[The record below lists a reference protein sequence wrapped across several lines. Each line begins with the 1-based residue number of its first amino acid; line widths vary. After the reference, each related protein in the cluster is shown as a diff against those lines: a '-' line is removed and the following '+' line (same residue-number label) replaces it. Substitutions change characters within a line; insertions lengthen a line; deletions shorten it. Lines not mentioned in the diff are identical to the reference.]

1 MTHDD
6 RLPTD
11 WDDDRLA
18 AAFAARTSARATP
31 HDLADATI
39 DAVRRRRASRRPS
52 RIAVLAG
59 LAAAAA
65 IAAVAVIIA
74 LPRAGDRAGDRPSA
88 FGLPLVTVSEALRI
102 RDLAADARELAVAGF
117 YTSIGPMPCPAPLVP
132 DQNPTHLWCSDLFT
146 WLMEQPETLVTTT
159 ANAVDGHPPVGPA
172 FHPTLGLVTMAGFP
186 NDPTQV
192 VSVVLIG
199 HFDDR
204 RARLCVDADR
214 SACADAFVVDRVQ
227 QVGDRI
233 LPTAT
238 VADGTPILDAST
250 VDAAVTSVDPRLAIL
265 SRRVI
270 DGDRLVDSEPLL
282 ATARFS
288 HFTQFDAPLV
298 WVVTAIV
305 PSADGA
311 PVQPRTFIVPDGPNL
326 ALIGEI
332 TADNVERIDLVASA
346 DPSATAV
353 PPTATPTASENPATT
368 WLGAPIT
375 VSEAIDHR
383 DNHLDD
389 TELAVKGFAWAPTGP
404 IACTAIRPASPALD
418 QCPDGFTQLA
428 ERDPGPPTG
437 PEFLQ
442 PDGPSIPLLVRRETY
457 RQVQV
462 GDVPRAVIVL
472 GHFDDHRSAACP
484 TGQVDQCRHN
494 FLVDAILDPEAPGI
508 DRNAIEST
516 RPDPDVRPVASVE
529 DVERAMPVRGP
540 RGADFVVA
548 AFAVSGRAIVSYEPR
563 AADAPELT
571 SAAAVWVVRYLDFIE
586 VDRPVVRTAL
596 IVDGPSALIGRIY
609 LPTRDGL
616 ETIIRIID

>member
-18 AAFAARTSARATP
+18 AAFQARASARATP

-39 DAVRRRRASRRPS
+39 EAVRRHPTSGRRVSRW
-52 RIAVLAG
+52 AVLGG
-59 LAAAAA
+59 LAAALA
-65 IAAVAVIIA
+65 IAAVAVVVA
-74 LPRAGDRAGDRPSA
+74 FPRGDDRNGDRPST
-88 FGLPLVTVSEALRI
+88 FGLPVLSVSQAAAV
-102 RDLAADARELAVAGF
+102 RDRGVDGQEVAVAGF
-117 YTSIGPMPCPAPLVP
+117 YASGGNRFCPNPRFEK
-132 DQNPTHLWCSDLFT
+132 NPTLVWCPDNLNSLLDRPERPQRTGSQPLEATILPGLSLVSIDDLPT
-146 WLMEQPETLVTTT
+146 
-159 ANAVDGHPPVGPA
+159 DPVQIVPI
-172 FHPTLGLVTMAGFP
+172 
-186 NDPTQV
+186 V
-192 VSVVLIG
+192 VIG

-204 RARLCVDADR
+204 RASLCSLEER
-214 SACADAFVVDRVQ
+214 KACADTFLVDRIQ
-227 QVGDRI
+227 QVGDTI
-233 LPTAT
+233 LPTGTIAER
-238 VADGTPILDAST
+238 TPILDASA

-265 SRRVI
+265 SRRV
-270 DGDRLVDSEPLL
+270 VDSDHLSDTEPLL
-282 ATARFS
+282 ATARFNRWT
-288 HFTQFDAPLV
+288 HFDEPLV

-305 PSADGA
+305 PSADGS
-311 PVQPRTFIVPDGPNL
+311 PVQPRTFIVPDGPSL
-326 ALIGEI
+326 ALIGEMA
-332 TADNVERIDLVASA
+332 ADSVERIDLVASA
-346 DPSATAV
+346 DPSPTAV
-353 PPTATPTASENPATT
+353 PPTATPSASDNPATT

-404 IACTAIRPASPALD
+404 IACTMIRPASPALD

-428 ERDPGPPTG
+428 ERDPGPPAG

-442 PDGPSIPLLVRRETY
+442 PDSPSIPLLVRRETY

-494 FLVDAILDPEAPGI
+494 FLVDAILHPDAPGI

-529 DVERAMPVRGP
+529 DVERAMPLRGP
-540 RGADFVVA
+540 RGADFVIA

-563 AADAPELT
+563 AAEAPEMT
-571 SAAAVWVVRYLDFIE
+571 SAAAVWVVRYLDFID

-596 IVDGPSALIGRIY
+596 IVDGPSESLGRIY

-616 ETIIRIID
+616 ETITRIID